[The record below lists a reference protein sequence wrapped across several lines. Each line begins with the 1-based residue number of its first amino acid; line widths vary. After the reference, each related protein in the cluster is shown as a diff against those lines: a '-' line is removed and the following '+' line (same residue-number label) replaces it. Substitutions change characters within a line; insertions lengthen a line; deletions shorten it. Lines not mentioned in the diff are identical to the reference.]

1 MNQTA
6 IKRIRALAALAL
18 ICLGAL
24 CGCIGADG
32 RAAADEAPAVE
43 DSVPR
48 EMLQVNPDAYF
59 PYLVFETARSQGDM
73 GEARQAL
80 EEAIEL
86 DPASG
91 YLRRELALLLIRQ
104 SRHTKAL
111 EVIEALL
118 RRAPDDVDAL
128 VLYGRINHGM
138 KRLELA
144 KEAYQKAVDLD
155 PARKNIFLL
164 LGGIYME
171 AEDYAAAEKVYAR
184 LLVYFPDNFAGHF
197 QMGKIQMARGDE
209 AAAESSFLRTLQIN
223 PELQQPRFE
232 LIDIYRQSGRNEA
245 VAAQYEALLERD
257 PGNIPAALGYGI
269 FLHRAGS
276 TDRAGKLLRAL
287 GARSTEDNGVFRILI
302 RDYLEKSRYADAA
315 TALKGMLAG
324 ASEKSDLHY
333 LMGVALEGQKKY
345 GEALADFLRIG
356 PGERFY
362 ADAAIRA
369 AFLYQELDRLAE
381 GIAFLNKVVEN
392 MPDKAEFRLY
402 QGTFYEEMREY
413 QKAEAA
419 LKEGLEIEP
428 DNVKIHFR
436 LGVVYDKWG
445 RKDQSIQAMKEVIRI
460 NPEHANA
467 LNYLGYTY
475 ADLGRNLTEAEELIQ
490 RALTLAPEDGYI
502 TDSLGWV
509 YFKRGQ
515 FDRARQYL
523 EKAVGMVPD
532 DPVILEHLGDVYR
545 KLGAPDKALETYRR
559 SLKKKTEDT
568 ADLEK
573 KIQELNGT
581 TP

>member
-1 MNQTA
+1 MIRTVINR
-6 IKRIRALAALAL
+6 KRALPVLAL

-24 CGCIGADG
+24 YGCIGADG
-32 RAAADEAPAVE
+32 RAAANEAPTLE
-43 DSVPR
+43 VPAAR
-48 EMLQVNPDAYF
+48 EMPQINSDAYF
-59 PYLVFETARSQGDM
+59 PYLVFETARSQGDLD
-73 GEARQAL
+73 EAEQAL
-80 EEAIEL
+80 EEAIDL

-111 EVIEALL
+111 AEIEALL
-118 RRAPDDVDAL
+118 RNAPDDVDAL
-128 VLYGRINHGM
+128 ILYGRINHGM

-144 KEAYQKAVDLD
+144 KEAYEKVIDLD
-155 PARKNIFLL
+155 PSRKNIFLL

-171 AEDYAAAEKVYAR
+171 AEDYAAAEEVYAR

-197 QMGKIQMARGDE
+197 QMGKIRMAQGDE
-209 AAAESSFLRTLQIN
+209 AAAEASFLRTLQLK
-223 PELQQPRFE
+223 PDLEQPRLE
-232 LIDIYRQSGRNEA
+232 LIEIYERTGRIEA
-245 VAAQYEALLERD
+245 VEAQYAALLKSD
-257 PGNIPAALGYGI
+257 PESIPAALGYGI
-269 FLHRAGS
+269 FLHRIGS
-276 TDRAGKLLRAL
+276 TERSDELLREL
-287 GARSTEDNGVFRILI
+287 GARSDEDNGVYRILI
-302 RDYLEKSRYADAA
+302 RDYLEKKRYADAA

-324 ASEKSDLHY
+324 AREKSDLRY
-333 LMGVALEGQKKY
+333 LMGVALEGQKKH
-345 GEALADFLRIG
+345 GEALEEFLRIG

-362 ADAAIRA
+362 ADAAIHA

-381 GIAFLNKVVEN
+381 GVGFLNEVIEN

-402 QGTFYEEMREY
+402 QGTFYEEMRDYE
-413 QKAEAA
+413 KAEAA
-419 LKEGLEIEP
+419 LQAGLEIDPE
-428 DNVKIHFR
+428 NAKIHFR

-460 NPEHANA
+460 DPEHANA

-475 ADLGRNLTEAEELIQ
+475 ADLGRNLDEAEDLIK
-490 RALTLAPEDGYI
+490 RALTLAPDDGYI

-515 FDRARQYL
+515 FERALKYL
-523 EKAVGMVPD
+523 EKAVAMVPD

-545 KLGAPDKALETYRR
+545 ELGAPDKALEAYRR
-559 SLKKKTEDT
+559 SLKNKTEDT

-573 KIQELNGT
+573 KIQDLNGS